1 MSTTPPS
8 RLRSRSDMSVVVGVI
23 WAQAQDRVIGAEGTM
38 PWHVPEDMAYFRQV
52 TRGSPVVM
60 GRRTWESLPEAF
72 RPLPGRVN
80 VVITGDDARSR
91 QITEQ
96 GALTASS
103 LQEAVERAEPHAA
116 ETSTV
121 WVMGGGTIYAEAIDT
136 GLARV
141 AAVTQLDLNVDGDT
155 YAPALDPQQ
164 WHLVSAA
171 PEEGWQPS
179 ESGVGYRFETY
190 ARR

>member
-1 MSTTPPS
+1 MSA
-8 RLRSRSDMSVVVGVI
+8 VIGVI

-38 PWHVPEDMAYFRQV
+38 PWHVPEDMAYFKQV

-80 VVITGDDARSR
+80 VVITSDDARAQQLS
-91 QITEQ
+91 EQ

-103 LQEAVERAEPHAA
+103 LDEGIQRAQPHAA

-121 WVMGGGTIYAEAIDT
+121 WIMGGGAIYAEAIDK

-141 AAVTQLDLNVDGDT
+141 AAVTQLDLSVEGDT
-155 YAPALDPQQ
+155 YAPELNPEQ

-171 PEEGWQPS
+171 PEAGWQPS
-179 ESGVGYRFETY
+179 ESGIGYRFETY

>member
-1 MSTTPPS
+1 MSITPRS
-8 RLRSRSDMSVVVGVI
+8 RLRSPSDMSAVIGVI
-23 WAQAQDRVIGAEGTM
+23 WAQAKDRVIGADGTM

-60 GRRTWESLPEAF
+60 GRRTWESLPAAF
-72 RPLPGRVN
+72 RPLPARVN
-80 VVITGDDARSR
+80 VVITGDDAHA
-91 QITEQ
+91 QQLTEQ

-103 LQEAVERAEPHAA
+103 LEEAVECAQPHAA

-121 WVMGGGTIYAEAIDT
+121 WIMGGGTIYAEAIDK

-141 AAVTQLDLNVDGDT
+141 AAVTQLDLDVEGDT
-155 YAPALDPQQ
+155 YAPALDPAE
-164 WHLVSAA
+164 WHLISAT
-171 PEEGWQPS
+171 PEQGWEPS

>member
-60 GRRTWESLPEAF
+60 GRRTWESLPETF

-96 GALTASS
+96 GALTVSS

>member
-1 MSTTPPS
+1 
-8 RLRSRSDMSVVVGVI
+8 MSVVVGVI
-23 WAQAQDRVIGAEGTM
+23 WAQTRDRVIGSEGTM
-38 PWHVPEDMAYFRQV
+38 PWHVPEDMAYFKQV

-72 RPLPGRVN
+72 RPLPGRTN
-80 VVITGDDARSR
+80 VVITADDDRAQQLS
-91 QITEQ
+91 EQ

-103 LQEAVERAEPHAA
+103 LEDAVERARPHAA

-121 WVMGGGTIYAEAIDT
+121 WVMGGGAIYAEAINK

-141 AAVTQLDLNVDGDT
+141 AAVTQLDLSVDGDT
-155 YAPALDPQQ
+155 YAPELDREQ

-171 PEEGWQPS
+171 PEEGWQAS

>member
-1 MSTTPPS
+1 M
-8 RLRSRSDMSVVVGVI
+8 VIGVI
-23 WAQAQDRVIGAEGTM
+23 WAQAQGRVIGADGAM
-38 PWHVPEDMAYFRQV
+38 PWHVPEDLAYFRQV

-80 VVITGDDARSR
+80 VVITGDEGRAR
-91 QITEQ
+91 QLTEQ

-103 LQEAVERAEPHAA
+103 LEEAVDRARPHAA

-121 WVMGGGTIYAEAIDT
+121 WIMGGGAIYAEAIDK
-136 GLARV
+136 GLARL
-141 AAVTQLDLNVDGDT
+141 AAVTQLDLHIDGDT
-155 YAPALDPQQ
+155 YAPELDSSQ
-164 WHLVSAA
+164 WHLVSAT
-171 PEEGWQPS
+171 PESDYAPS
-179 ESGVGYRFETY
+179 ESGIGYRFETY

>member
-38 PWHVPEDMAYFRQV
+38 PWNVPEDMAYFRQV
-52 TRGSPVVM
+52 TRSSPVVM

-91 QITEQ
+91 QLTEQ

-116 ETSTV
+116 ATSTV

-141 AAVTQLDLNVDGDT
+141 AAVTQLDLSVDGDT
-155 YAPALDPQQ
+155 HAPALDPQQ